1 MPLKLIR
8 GSASAQKG
16 QRAPRA
22 VQPSEVPT
30 VYVQQQLPP
39 FPNVRETKA
48 SQFVTPVGLRMYLSR
63 TAAGTLA
70 GHVLPAG
77 LFHAAHHHRHTS
89 LLPTAEYH
97 IERGDG

>member
-8 GSASAQKG
+8 GSASAPNMDNALHELCSLQCTILFT
-16 QRAPRA
+16 AA
-22 VQPSEVPT
+22 VT
-30 VYVQQQLPP
+30 P
-39 FPNVRETKA
+39 FATNVRETKA
-48 SQFVTPVGLRMYLSR
+48 SQFATPVGLRMYLSR

-89 LLPTAEYH
+89 LPPTAEYQY
-97 IERGDG
+97 